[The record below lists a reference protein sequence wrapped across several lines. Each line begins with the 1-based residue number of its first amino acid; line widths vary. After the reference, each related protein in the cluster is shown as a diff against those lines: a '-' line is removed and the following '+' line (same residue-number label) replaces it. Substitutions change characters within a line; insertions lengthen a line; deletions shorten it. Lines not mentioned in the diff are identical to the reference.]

1 MQPPQVGVRRN
12 PKTRKMIKIYHN
24 NRCSKSRCAL
34 TALEESGQEFEVIN
48 YLQSTPTADEL
59 REIIEKLGIKPY
71 DLIRKGESVYIS
83 EFKGKDLSDEEWIAA
98 MVENPILI
106 ERPILVSGDKAVI
119 ARPTERINEILS

>member
-1 MQPPQVGVRRN
+1 
-12 PKTRKMIKIYHN
+12 MIKIYHN

-59 REIIEKLGIKPY
+59 REIIKKLGIKPH
-71 DLIRKGESVYIS
+71 DLIRKGEAVYIS

-119 ARPTERINEILS
+119 ARPTERINEILN

>member
-1 MQPPQVGVRRN
+1 
-12 PKTRKMIKIYHN
+12 MIKIYHN

>member
-1 MQPPQVGVRRN
+1 
-12 PKTRKMIKIYHN
+12 MIKIYHN

-59 REIIEKLGIKPY
+59 REIIEKLGIKPH
-71 DLIRKGESVYIS
+71 DLIRKGESVYIL

-119 ARPTERINEILS
+119 ARPTERINEILN